1 MEAPLP
7 PDEAQRLAALYEY
20 ELLDTAAEQEY
31 DDITRAVSFLFG
43 TPMSLV
49 SLVAADRQYLKSK
62 VGISLTELP
71 RNSAFCAHA
80 ILGRTPMVVN
90 DATLDPR
97 FRNNPLVVGP
107 MGVRFY
113 AAAPLV
119 TPQGHAVGTLGV
131 IDTRPRQV
139 SPEALEHLAALAR
152 QVVRNMELRRTIVSL
167 RGSVEHLTHARAALE
182 TARCAAVAAT
192 EAKSAFLANMS
203 HEIRTPMAAILGLTD
218 LMLSPASAPSDPIAC
233 LQTIRR
239 QGDHLMSIL
248 NDILDLSKI
257 EAGRM
262 TVGNVPCN
270 LMQILNDIA
279 ALTGPRAVEK
289 GLTFTVLP
297 SADLPAVVHTD
308 PTRLRQI
315 LLNLLSNAVK
325 FTAAGSVTLRVASS
339 LLEGDEHRV
348 TFSVI
353 DTGIGLSPEQQRE
366 LFQPFVQADTSAT
379 RAFGG
384 TGLGLVISKRLA
396 QALGGDVTLASAVGQ
411 GSTVTATIIAR
422 AVDSSTP
429 TLTTLPCTSTT
440 AIPTMEAFHALPLAP
455 LGPQPV
461 VAKPLPPVVT
471 PPATAASIHKG
482 TRGRV
487 LLAEDD
493 ETLQMLTAVHLR
505 RAGFEVVLADN
516 GKQACD
522 HVAGAAATPFDLIL
536 MDMQMPVLDGYAA
549 VTQLRRAGYARPI
562 IALTADAMA
571 HQRASIVASGCD
583 DCLTKPLNTQALH
596 RLLDRFVPPANAATR
611 VA

>member
-1 MEAPLP
+1 
-7 PDEAQRLAALYEY
+7 
-20 ELLDTAAEQEY
+20 
-31 DDITRAVSFLFG
+31 
-43 TPMSLV
+43 
-49 SLVAADRQYLKSK
+49 
-62 VGISLTELP
+62 
-71 RNSAFCAHA
+71 
-80 ILGRTPMVVN
+80 
-90 DATLDPR
+90 
-97 FRNNPLVVGP
+97 
-107 MGVRFY
+107 
-113 AAAPLV
+113 
-119 TPQGHAVGTLGV
+119 
-131 IDTRPRQV
+131 V

-167 RGSVEHLTHARAALE
+167 RGSVEHLTQARAALE

-218 LMLSPASAPSDPIAC
+218 LMLSPTAAPSDPVAC

-262 TVGNVPCN
+262 TVGSVPCN
-270 LMQILNDIA
+270 LMQVVNDIA
-279 ALTGPRAVEK
+279 ALTGPRAVERK
-289 GLTFTVLP
+289 LAFTVLP
-297 SADLPAVVHTD
+297 TPGLPAIIQTD

-325 FTAAGSVTLRVASS
+325 FTPAGSVTLQIASAP
-339 LLEGDEHRV
+339 LEGSEHRI

-353 DTGIGLSPEQQRE
+353 DTGIGVSPEQQRN
-366 LFQPFVQADTSAT
+366 LFQPFGQADTSPT
-379 RAFGG
+379 RTSGG
-384 TGLGLVISKRLA
+384 TGLGLAISKRLA
-396 QALGGDVTLASAVGQ
+396 QALGGDLTLASAVGQ
-411 GSTVTATIIAR
+411 GSTATATIVAR
-422 AVDSSTP
+422 AANAP
-429 TLTTLPCTSTT
+429 APALMPQPCEAAAVPSPAP
-440 AIPTMEAFHALPLAP
+440 AIPT
-455 LGPQPV
+455 
-461 VAKPLPPVVT
+461 
-471 PPATAASIHKG
+471 ATATSIHKG
-482 TRGRV
+482 TRGRA

-493 ETLQMLTAVHLR
+493 ATLQMLTAVHLR

-571 HQRASIVASGCD
+571 HQRAGIVASGCD

-596 RLLDRFVPPANAATR
+596 RLLDRFVPPTNAATR